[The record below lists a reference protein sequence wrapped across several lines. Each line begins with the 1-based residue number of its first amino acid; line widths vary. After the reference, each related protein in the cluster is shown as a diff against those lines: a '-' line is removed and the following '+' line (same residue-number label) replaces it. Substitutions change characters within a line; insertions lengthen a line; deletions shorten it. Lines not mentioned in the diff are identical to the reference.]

1 MRLFSELLSSFLL
14 APSRTTGRQRP
25 IFDIFRATAICVR
38 SSCGK
43 NSRFRSASC
52 HIIAL
57 DALDA
62 IVYSRHQLLDGVCS
76 AFGCKV
82 GAECLAYQ
90 ENVTQSSWNTSP
102 ASSTK
107 IRQGRRDNDM
117 VLWLRRAHG
126 PGAERRWSY
135 MHAELLGKSAS

>member
-1 MRLFSELLSSFLL
+1 MRAELL
-14 APSRTTGRQRP
+14 RE
-25 IFDIFRATAICVR
+25 
-38 SSCGK
+38 
-43 NSRFRSASC
+43 NSRSRSASC

-90 ENVTQSSWNTSP
+90 ENVTQSSWNTSA
-102 ASSTK
+102 ASFTK

-117 VLWLRRAHG
+117 VLWLPMHG
-126 PGAERRWSY
+126 PGAERGWSY
-135 MHAELLGKSAS
+135 MHAELLSKSAS

>member
-1 MRLFSELLSSFLL
+1 MRAELL
-14 APSRTTGRQRP
+14 RE
-25 IFDIFRATAICVR
+25 
-38 SSCGK
+38 
-43 NSRFRSASC
+43 NSRSRSASC

-90 ENVTQSSWNTSP
+90 ENVTQSSWNTSS
-102 ASSTK
+102 ASFTK
-107 IRQGRRDNDM
+107 IPRDDVTMTWFSGFDAPMGREPS
-117 VLWLRRAHG
+117 VGG
-126 PGAERRWSY
+126 PTCMPSC
-135 MHAELLGKSAS
+135 

>member
-90 ENVTQSSWNTSP
+90 ENVTQSSWNTSS
-102 ASSTK
+102 ASFTK
-107 IRQGRRDNDM
+107 IPRDDVTMTWFSAFQCMGREPS
-117 VLWLRRAHG
+117 VGG
-126 PGAERRWSY
+126 PTCMPSC
-135 MHAELLGKSAS
+135 